1 MPELDTPMH
10 LTMLNDARR
19 RGDIERD
26 GLYGLTWGDP
36 QTNPALRAVRDRFV
50 LPYVHPDRTAIEI
63 GPGGGRWTRYLL
75 GFGRLYAVDYHQALL
90 DELARSFRAPCLRL
104 VKNSGT
110 DFPGID
116 DGTVDYAFSFGCFVH
131 LDLPVIEGYLR
142 ELGTASCARTAA
154 ARSSSMPTRRRRRGG
169 SMAPASPIRRR
180 RSCWRWSRAR
190 GIQCSRTIGRRCG
203 IPASSGLVRRLSARA
218 ACEPEARRAPP

>member
-104 VKNSGT
+104 LKNGGT

-116 DGTVDYAFSFGCFVH
+116 DARSTTLSRSAASSISTCRSSRA
-131 LDLPVIEGYLR
+131 ICASC
-142 ELGTASCARTAA
+142 TASCARTAA

>member
-104 VKNSGT
+104 VKNCGT

-142 ELGTASCARTAA
+142 ELHRVLRPNGGCAVIQYADKTKEAGWKHGASFTDTTPEIMLAMVTRAGHTVFEDD
-154 ARSSSMPTRRRRRGG
+154 RETMWHSSIVRFG
-169 SMAPASPIRRR
+169 PA
-180 RSCWRWSRAR
+180 
-190 GIQCSRTIGRRCG
+190 T
-203 IPASSGLVRRLSARA
+203 
-218 ACEPEARRAPP
+218 